1 MAFKQY
7 NKQLIYRLVALVV
20 PPLTI
25 GWSLASNYSW
35 EVVLLLFGLEIFLV
49 WELFGF
55 LTRTNRQISFFIQAI
70 KNDDTTLRFPV
81 NTGNSII
88 NDLHFSL
95 NELNKVLQQTKLK
108 SQIRERYFSEI
119 IKNIGTGIIVF
130 NAKGFV
136 TEANPAILELT
147 GLQHITHLSQLD
159 RVDKSFREELE
170 KTIHSKKRVIT
181 LRKPGELVQL
191 ITRSSTFILKDE
203 KVQLVTLQD
212 IRGELERKELD
223 SWVKLIRVLSH
234 EIMNS
239 LAPVTSIAQSLH
251 ELWKEKADTEGLIPD
266 KEAIESTVG
275 GLEVIGERGVGLIRF
290 VQSYRLLTKVPVPAM
305 KNVSMKSLFERLSI
319 LSSPFKAGYGVTI
332 RFNFPDPDYHVLV
345 DEHML
350 LQVLINLTKNAAE
363 ALAQTPDA
371 LIVIDARQKPNQET
385 EITIS
390 DNGPGVPE
398 EIADQIFVPF
408 FTTKANGTGIGLSH
422 SRQIMRA
429 HGGTISHNSENGKTV
444 FRLVW

>member
-7 NKQLIYRLVALVV
+7 NKQLTFRLFASFFI
-20 PPLTI
+20 PLFM
-25 GWSLASNYSW
+25 GWAIANRYPWEIILFSLFLES
-35 EVVLLLFGLEIFLV
+35 LLI
-49 WELFGF
+49 WELFRF

-81 NTGNSII
+81 KTGNSII

-95 NELNKVLQQTKLK
+95 NELNKVLQETKLK

-136 TEANPAILELT
+136 SEANPAVLELT

-159 RVDKSFREELE
+159 RVDSTFREELE
-170 KTIHSKKRVIT
+170 KPGNSKKRVIT

-191 ITRSSTFILKDE
+191 ITRSSTITLKDE

-251 ELWKEKADTEGLIPD
+251 DLWKGKAATSNQMPD
-266 KEAIESTVG
+266 KEDIESTIG

-290 VQSYRLLTKVPVPAM
+290 VQSYRLLTKVPVPDI
-305 KNVSMKSLFERLSI
+305 KNVSIQSLFERLSI
-319 LSSPFKAGYGVTI
+319 LVSPFKAEFGVAI
-332 RFNFPDPDYHVLV
+332 SFNTPKTDFQALV
-345 DEHML
+345 DEHMI

-363 ALAQTPDA
+363 AAAQTPDA
-371 LIVIDARQKPNQET
+371 LIAIEARQKPNHET

-408 FTTKANGTGIGLSH
+408 FTTKTNGTGIGLSH

-429 HGGTISHNSENGKTV
+429 HGGSITYNPEKGKTI
-444 FRLVW
+444 FKLVW